1 MREYFSK
8 SMFKQEFKKIKWFSP
23 ILFLI
28 LLLVFNNNEML
39 TVAKKGVNVGF
50 SASYAIK
57 NYISLSWINMILL
70 ALVYTL
76 SCTILMSNKAKYLQ
90 SEEFQGS
97 KRISYF
103 ITEGI
108 FLLTALGISFMGN
121 YLLKILAY
129 ISNRKIFYGMANIDF
144 SYFLKFLM
152 FHLIFI
158 ILMVS
163 INLFLHSILGKP
175 YSVVIMPMLVIYS
188 YLLFFGTGYFLLSE
202 NHTKAR
208 EFIKWVDNS
217 TIYKLYGMINTDYRL
232 ALQNNN
238 LQFSVMTFMLIAAVI
253 TLGLGVIS
261 YRYMKPERLNRYFMY
276 SGVEIVVMGFI
287 FTACALYLG
296 ILTSVIML
304 VRNDKLDMMGAWDY
318 SYKLMFIYI
327 AIAATVRIVY
337 AIIRKRP
344 WEIYMKKKEKGNID
358 IQA

>member
-28 LLLVFNNNEML
+28 LLVVFNNNQMFS
-39 TVAKKGVNVGF
+39 VATKGAKVGF
-50 SASYAIK
+50 SQSYAIK

-90 SEEFQGS
+90 SEEFQGG
-97 KRISYF
+97 KRITYF
-103 ITEGI
+103 ITEGT
-108 FLLTALGISFMGN
+108 FLLTALGISFGGN
-121 YLLKILAY
+121 YLLKIIAY
-129 ISNRKIFYGMANIDF
+129 ISNRRVFYDMAKVDF
-144 SYFLKFLM
+144 SYFIKFLM

-175 YSVVIMPMLVIYS
+175 FSVVIMPILFIYS
-188 YLLFFGTGYFLLSE
+188 YLLIFGTGYFLLSE
-202 NHTKAR
+202 RHTKTR

-217 TIYKLYGMINTDYRL
+217 TVYKLYEMINTDYRL

-238 LQFSVMTFMLIAAVI
+238 LQASVMIFMLISAFIILV
-253 TLGLGVIS
+253 LGVIS
-261 YRYMKPERLNRYFMY
+261 YRYMKTERLNRYFMY
-276 SGVEIVVMGFI
+276 SGVEIVVMSFI

-296 ILTSVIML
+296 LLTSVIRL
-304 VRNDKLDMMGAWDY
+304 VSNDKLDMMKAWDQA
-318 SYKLMFIYI
+318 YKLMLIYI
-327 AIAATVRIVY
+327 AIAAIIRIGY
-337 AIIRKRP
+337 AIIRKKP
-344 WEIYMKKKEKGNID
+344 WEIYMKKKENENID
-358 IQA
+358 VQA